1 MSYQTGILI
10 GLLLAG
16 ALNAFQPRAL
26 ALVCIVF
33 FYFFLLPK
41 LLPAPNAL
49 GASWFIVLI
58 ALELSLGYISLAT
71 QTRAGIAVC
80 GFSVWN
86 CLADLFGYYAYTTDS
101 TWYGYYATIVRTG
114 EMSQIIALSL
124 YSRPIIRLAVWWVI
138 CHKENDDGSHEFI
151 GHRG

>member
-1 MSYQTGILI
+1 MTYQAGILI

-33 FYFFLLPK
+33 FYFVLIPK
-41 LLPAPNAL
+41 ILPAPDLL

-58 ALELSLGYISLAT
+58 ALELSLGYLSLAT
-71 QTRAGIAVC
+71 QTRSGIAVC
-80 GFSVWN
+80 GFSVWL
-86 CLADLFGYYAYTTDS
+86 CIWHQAGYYGYSHDSVLYDMYTTM
-101 TWYGYYATIVRTG
+101 ARIG
-114 EMSQIIALSL
+114 ETCQIIALSL
-124 YSRPIIRLAVWWVI
+124 YSMPILRQLVWLGQR
-138 CHKENDDGSHEFI
+138 HKDKSDGSHKFI

>member
-1 MSYQTGILI
+1 MTYQTSILI

-33 FYFFLLPK
+33 FYFVLLPK
-41 LLPAPNAL
+41 LLPDPNLL

-58 ALELSLGYISLAT
+58 AIELSLGYMALAT

-86 CLADLFGYYAYTTDS
+86 CLAHLFGYYAYTSDS
-101 TWYGYYATIVRTG
+101 TWYDYYATIVRTG
-114 EMSQIIALSL
+114 EVSQIIALSL
-124 YSRPIIRLAVWWVI
+124 YSRPVIRLLVWWVLL
-138 CHKENDDGSHEFI
+138 HKENDDGSLKSI
-151 GHRG
+151 GHSG